1 MVSFLIQQRPILPG
15 RFQPSTF
22 GTMGLTSMFGMDI
35 GVSPSLLSL
44 YLKVVPSKLYRSI
57 TEALCFGRVVKP

>member
-1 MVSFLIQQRPILPG
+1 
-15 RFQPSTF
+15 
-22 GTMGLTSMFGMDI
+22 MGLTSMFGMDI

-57 TEALCFGRVVKP
+57 TEALGLGRVVKS